1 MPQIVGGIDAV
12 KKETEKK
19 VSAAKEKEFASEP
32 DQEKAAEKFKPI
44 GARVAGEV
52 RQQKA
57 AEYTKAQEIGGLVG
71 RFGLA
76 ALVVFFVS
84 RRTLLRVFLIPG
96 LILTP
101 LIFIAFAQGKET
113 TFFSADIGWIPGFHG
128 FHISLLGIGIFLA
141 GLFTV
146 AQFSFWGN
154 YLPHA
159 YPVHLRGTGESFAAN
174 IGGRM
179 IGTPFAAVT
188 QYLALQ
194 SFVPG
199 ASPEAKTAY
208 VAAGVAATL
217 FFLNLVLSCFLPEPK
232 PEQE

>member
-1 MPQIVGGIDAV
+1 MKAETGEKV
-12 KKETEKK
+12 KL
-19 VSAAKEKEFASEP
+19 AKEKELEKEP
-32 DQEKAAEKFKPI
+32 DQEKAAEKAKAAA
-44 GARVAGEV
+44 GRVAGEI
-52 RQQKA
+52 RQKKA

-76 ALVVFFVS
+76 ALVVYFAS
-84 RRTLLRVFLIPG
+84 RRRLLRFFLIPG
-96 LILTP
+96 FILTP
-101 LIFIAFAQGKET
+101 LIFIAFARGHET
-113 TFFSADIGWIPGFHG
+113 TFFSADISWIPGFHG

-154 YLPHA
+154 YLPAA
-159 YPVHLRGTGESFAAN
+159 YPMHLRGTGESFAAN

-194 SFVPG
+194 SFIPG
-199 ASPEAKTAY
+199 ESPEAKTAY
-208 VAAGVAATL
+208 VAAGVAGTL
-217 FFLNLVLSCFLPEPK
+217 FFLNLILSCFLPEPK
-232 PEQE
+232 PEQD